1 VCCAQSRRTGE
12 TVKRNQVLSAVCG
25 LCMVLAA
32 AGCSSPQELQVLR
45 EPHAP
50 PTPPGKTAVLRVHA
64 DEPESTVSL
73 GMTYGSVKPPTP
85 YIAFAHMV
93 AHMCREN
100 TGLEVIPPHEV
111 DRLLKRKGIEPTLQP
126 EGMQVEEF
134 AKALGCDSYLTG
146 RIEQWRYRYSLFGM
160 KAFVR
165 YELECRVPDRPG
177 ILWKVRADYV
187 REDMSERDAAVIAI
201 RDTFRALVE
210 QGLVPRREGP

>member
-1 VCCAQSRRTGE
+1 VRRALNRRTGE
-12 TVKRNQVLSAVCG
+12 TVTRNQVLLTVCG
-25 LCMVLAA
+25 LCMALAA
-32 AGCSSPQELQVLR
+32 AGCSSPPELQVLR

-64 DEPESTVSL
+64 VEPESTISL
-73 GMTYGSVKPPTP
+73 GSVYGNVKPPTP
-85 YIAFAHMV
+85 YVAFAHMV
-93 AHMCREN
+93 AQLCREN

-126 EGMQVEEF
+126 EGTQVEEF

-146 RIEQWRYRYSLFGM
+146 RIEQWNYRYNLFGM

-165 YELECRVPDRPG
+165 YELECRVPGRPG

-187 REDMSERDAAVIAI
+187 PKGMSERDAAVVAI

-210 QGLVPRREGP
+210 QGLVPRREGL